1 MSINRM
7 YYGTK
12 KIYSFLE
19 NGNQGSE
26 CNCEQ
31 EYQNGYNQGYQ
42 DGQNSVECPEVG
54 GSSNPLI
61 GLGWEDGEAA
71 EIMDYVKSVPNQ
83 YERYVNYNSGEDGAA
98 QEMFLRDIYNP
109 IPQTPLVFAPFI
121 DLSNQTSLAR
131 MFEGQESLVD
141 VPWMYTSN
149 ITNFGQVF
157 CYCKSLRKVPNW
169 DFSNANNFY
178 LTFRGCEMKEIV
190 FDAPLATSY
199 NSMCVGIKALKI
211 LIDGTNCTNIDE
223 FLGWYSEDMPTVNYL
238 VVKNLKCNWTDGN
251 GFACCPNITYESIV
265 EQINQLADMNGT
277 EGRTLKIHQNTMNL
291 LSSDDIA
298 IAVSK
303 NWTIEC

>member
-19 NGNQGSE
+19 NGNTGGD

-61 GLGWEDGEAA
+61 DLGWEDGEAA
-71 EIMDYVKSVPNQ
+71 EIMDYVTSIPNQ
-83 YERYVNYNSGEDGAA
+83 YERYVNYNSSEDGSANDLFVKDNG
-98 QEMFLRDIYNP
+98 QSNLI
-109 IPQTPLVFAPFI
+109 FAPFV
-121 DLSNQTSLAR
+121 DLGNQTSVIR
-131 MFEGQESLVD
+131 MFFEQGKIVGI
-141 VPWMYTSN
+141 PWMPTSN
-149 ITNFGQVF
+149 VQDF
-157 CYCKSLRKVPNW
+157 SLSFYDCGSLKKLPVW
-169 DFSNANNFY
+169 DFSNGRSFY
-178 LTFRGCEMKEIV
+178 SAFRGCSSLEELV
-190 FDAPLATSY
+190 FDSPLAESY
-199 NSMCVGIKALKI
+199 YQMCAFADIPTII
-211 LIDGTNCTNIDE
+211 LDGSSCENIYE
-223 FLGWYSEDMPTVNYL
+223 FFGWYGEERGGVYHL
-238 VVKNLKCNWTDGN
+238 VVKNLKCNWSDGN

-277 EGRTLKIHQNTMNL
+277 EGCTLKIHQNTMNL